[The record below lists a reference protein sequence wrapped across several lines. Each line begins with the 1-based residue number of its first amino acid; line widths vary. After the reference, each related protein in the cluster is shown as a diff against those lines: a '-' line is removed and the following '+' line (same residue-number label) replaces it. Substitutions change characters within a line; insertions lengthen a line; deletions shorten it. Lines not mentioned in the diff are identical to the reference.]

1 MGMDLFV
8 SEQTDFRFNDKG
20 QAQYTVT
27 ELYNFRPYAPTV
39 IEYVGELDTMNNN
52 TTVTVDA
59 AEFIHGLR
67 SMKDS
72 LALIETNEA
81 ISQYQ
86 KDNLKGAI
94 KKMEEFINIANI
106 KISDGGERTF
116 EVNLW
121 Y

>member
-27 ELYNFRPYAPTV
+27 ELYNFRPYVPT
-39 IEYVGELDTMNNN
+39 IMEYVGELDAIDNN
-52 TTVTVDA
+52 TTVTIDA
-59 AEFIHGLR
+59 TEFIHGLR

-72 LALIETNEA
+72 LALMEADET
-81 ISQYQ
+81 IGRYP